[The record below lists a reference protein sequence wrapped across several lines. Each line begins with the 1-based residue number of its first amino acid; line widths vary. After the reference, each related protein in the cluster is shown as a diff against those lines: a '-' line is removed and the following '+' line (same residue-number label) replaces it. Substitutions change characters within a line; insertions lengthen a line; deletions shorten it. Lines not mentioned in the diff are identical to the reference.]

1 MDGETIVTVR
11 CKSVL
16 SGSSKEQIDMNQTC
30 LETAVKNFRLY
41 HHARSFMVCYLYVE
55 LM

>member
-30 LETAVKNFRLY
+30 LETAVKISGYIIMLV
-41 HHARSFMVCYLYVE
+41 RSWFAIFMLS
-55 LM
+55 